1 MKRHEVLGRQLSA
14 SLADTVTWLQED
26 DVVMHLSRPARNP
39 QQFVRELDLSRNLM
53 AGVME
58 HLGFGTLAFTK
69 QSLNQGVDRAIEYF
83 YGDWW
88 KEFDE
93 DAIHLDKTRPDRRLI
108 WSGPLLK
115 SLLLCALTERWEEAA
130 RLSEWVDETVRLEF
144 RFELNDYGAQLFMLC
159 VASQLRSEHFSNL
172 TEIQTGIREARPRR
186 PKHLLALWEA
196 AIGGDQVKFGQNLAR
211 SVKHRLSDR
220 DLTRPISNI
229 LYWVAIE
236 ESLIWHIAERNGLTF
251 PDVPPEVEASI
262 VRRSTIASLN
272 DDRNMQ

>member
-1 MKRHEVLGRQLSA
+1 MQRHEILGRHLST
-14 SLADTVTWLQED
+14 SLPEWVAWLQED

-53 AGVME
+53 AGVTE
-58 HLGFGTLAFTK
+58 HLGYGTLAFTK
-69 QSLNQGVDRAIEYF
+69 ASLNQGVDRAIEYF
-83 YGDWW
+83 IGDWW

-93 DAIHLDKTRPDRRLI
+93 DAVHLDKSRPDRRLI

-115 SLLLCALTERWEEAA
+115 SLLLCALTERWAEAA

-144 RFELNDYGAQLFMLC
+144 RFELSDYGEQLLMLC
-159 VASQLRSEHFSNL
+159 IASHLRSEHFSNL
-172 TEIQTGIREARPRR
+172 SEIQSGILEARSRR

-196 AIGGDQVKFGQNLAR
+196 AIRGDQVKFCQNLVR

-220 DLTRPISNI
+220 DLKRPLPNI
-229 LYWVAIE
+229 LRWVAIE
-236 ESLIWHIAERNGLTF
+236 ESLIWHIAERNGLMF

-262 VRRSTIASLN
+262 VRRATIASLKN
-272 DDRNMQ
+272 DRTMP